1 MGDFFDSL
9 PTEPKTQ
16 NKTEESPGVLTPG
29 SIQAVI
35 SPKLYG
41 ELTNGDD
48 TVTETCIRNGVI
60 RTKSLLQVVGKKF
73 IPGLPLH
80 RQIVR
85 LLTIYEMYIYNGD
98 EKGGHEYLV
107 TATDLISDNY
117 GSVESARTQGVPAG
131 AIVKPNRK
139 RL

>member
-1 MGDFFDSL
+1 MTACRQSRKL
-9 PTEPKTQ
+9 RTKRKSHPECSR
-16 NKTEESPGVLTPG
+16 NVNAEY
-29 SIQAVI
+29 
-35 SPKLYG
+35 LYG